1 MLVLTRKRGES
12 ILIGDD
18 IRITLVEIKG
28 KGVRLGI
35 ECPKD
40 VKILREELTQEREP
54 SNEPS

>member
-18 IRITLVEIKG
+18 IRITLVQIKG
-28 KGVRLGI
+28 QGVRLGI

>member
-18 IRITLVEIKG
+18 IRITLVQVKG
-28 KGVRLGI
+28 QAVRLGI

-40 VKILREELTQEREP
+40 VKILREELTEQE
-54 SNEPS
+54 SKNGQS